1 MKEVYLSLGGNLGD
15 REKNLLLA
23 IDHLQK
29 EGFRIISISK
39 IYETAS
45 WGINEQP
52 DFLNMVIK
60 IHTDLNAE
68 QVLEKILYIEQLMG
82 RIREK
87 KWGNRIIDIDILD
100 YGNEIMDSE
109 NLKIPHPF
117 IHERKFVLVPFT
129 EISPEWYHPILKEEI
144 RTLLQNCK
152 DNCEVRLFQSS

>member
-23 IDHLQK
+23 IDELKRH
-29 EGFRIISISK
+29 GFTVSSMSK

-60 IHTDLNAE
+60 IYTDLDAE
-68 QVLEKILYIEQLMG
+68 QVLEQILYIEKLMG
-82 RIREK
+82 RTREK
-87 KWGNRIIDIDILD
+87 KWGNRIIDIDILA
-100 YGNEIMDSE
+100 YENEIIDSE

-117 IHERKFVLVPFT
+117 MHERKFVLVPFT
-129 EISPEWYHPILKEEI
+129 EISPKWHHPTIKTDI
-144 RTLLQNCK
+144 KILLQNCK
-152 DNCEVRLFQSS
+152 DDCEVRLFK